1 MKKKINIEGNGRGQK
16 HVGLTISQLE
26 RFCYWK

>member
-1 MKKKINIEGNGRGQK
+1 MKKKKIIEGNGRGQK
-16 HVGLTISQLE
+16 HVGLISQLE